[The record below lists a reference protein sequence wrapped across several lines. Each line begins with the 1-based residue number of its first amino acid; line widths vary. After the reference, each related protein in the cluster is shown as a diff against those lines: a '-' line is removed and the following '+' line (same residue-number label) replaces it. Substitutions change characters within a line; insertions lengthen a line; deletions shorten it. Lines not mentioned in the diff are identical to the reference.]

1 MHKCIFMKNKTF
13 LIVFCSIVFSLTFI
27 SSGLFAGT
35 YAIEYSE
42 TDSALV
48 SADGPY
54 VLYLEDGSTRVITV
68 DGHGTL
74 RDTTYQVLPENFSL
88 SVTSSNGDYH
98 FQVPLHP
105 IKRPLWRCKQSNKI
119 FVTSDPHGDL
129 DCFVSLLQG
138 NGIIDENLRWIYG
151 TNHLMI
157 IGDVF
162 DRGDDVLP
170 VFWLIYKLEEEA
182 AQMGGRVS
190 FLLGNHEPMV
200 LANDLRYCTPKY
212 HTLAERL
219 SIPYSQLFGN
229 NTELGRWLAARN
241 TIQIIG
247 KNLYVHAGLSEEF
260 YEWNLSIPTVNKEI
274 SRALFM
280 GKKERKDLSELT
292 AFLYGNSGP
301 IWYRGMVRDA
311 TKYNPI
317 SFDKL
322 KKILKRYHVKRII
335 VGHTIFEDVSTFH
348 DERVI
353 DVNVNN
359 SKNRDNGLGRGLLIE
374 GDKYMKVGDCGIQ
387 RVLW

>member
-1 MHKCIFMKNKTF
+1 MKNKTYLF
-13 LIVFCSIVFSLTFI
+13 TVCFITFSLTLI

-35 YAIEYSE
+35 YVYGCNKPNSSII
-42 TDSALV
+42 

-54 VLYLEDGSTRVITV
+54 VLYHEDGSVRIISVNSQGI
-68 DGHGTL
+68 L
-74 RDTTYQVLPENFSL
+74 KDTIYQTLPEDFVL
-88 SVTSSNGDYH
+88 SVTSSKGDYT
-98 FQVPLHP
+98 FQVPLHG
-105 IKRPLWRCKQSNKI
+105 IQRPSYKYKQSEKV
-119 FVTSDPHGDL
+119 FVMSDPHGRL
-129 DCFVSLLQG
+129 DCVVSLLQG
-138 NGIIDENLRWIYG
+138 NGVIDENMNWTYG
-151 TNHLMI
+151 SNHLMI
-157 IGDVF
+157 IGDIF
-162 DRGDDVLP
+162 DRGDDVTQI
-170 VFWLIYKLEEEA
+170 FWLVYKLEQEA
-182 AQMGGRVS
+182 ALAGGCVS

-260 YEWNLSIPTVNKEI
+260 YERNLSISTVNKEI

-280 GKKERKDLSELT
+280 GKKERKVLSELT

-301 IWYRGMVRDA
+301 IWYRGLVRDA

-317 SFDKL
+317 SFNKL

-335 VGHTIFEDVSTFH
+335 VGHTIFDDVSTFYNQK
-348 DERVI
+348 VI
-353 DVNVNN
+353 NVNVNN
-359 SKNRDNGLGRGLLIE
+359 VKNRKNGLGRGLLIE
-374 GDKYMKVGDCGIQ
+374 NKKYLIIGDYGVQ
-387 RVLW
+387 REL